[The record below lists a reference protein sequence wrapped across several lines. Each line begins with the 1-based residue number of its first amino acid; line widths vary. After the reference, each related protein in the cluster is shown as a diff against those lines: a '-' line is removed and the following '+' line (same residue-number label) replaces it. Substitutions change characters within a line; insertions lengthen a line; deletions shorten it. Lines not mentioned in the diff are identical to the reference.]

1 MFSDQYINLDIE
13 PLLPNQTVQDALD
26 SLGKLHFDILPLV
39 KDHQLVNYISY
50 ENLENLSPKT
60 KLSKVPSFTTV
71 LPFVTPN
78 QHIINVLSQLKTLNL
93 TLLAVL
99 DDQGKY
105 LGILKTKDIV
115 KALSQ
120 SLSVKA
126 QGSIIVIRL
135 KPQDFS
141 LSDIVRIIEYGDA
154 KVLGFFTFEIENSE
168 EIELHL
174 KLNTTY
180 LRNILAT
187 LERYEYN
194 VVQYYNREDAN
205 DDNDWRYEH
214 LMKFID
220 L

>member
-1 MFSDQYINLDIE
+1 MFSDQYIITDVE
-13 PLLPNQTVQDALD
+13 PLNPKQTVEDALKR
-26 SLGKLHFDILPLV
+26 LEGLHFDMLPLIDNN
-39 KDHQLVNYISY
+39 KLNNYISF
-50 ENLENLSPKT
+50 ENLEGLSPKSY
-60 KLSKVPSFTTV
+60 LSKVPLFTTV
-71 LPFVTPN
+71 LPYVTPH

-93 TLLAVL
+93 SLLAVL
-99 DDQGKY
+99 DDENNY
-105 LGILKTKDIV
+105 VGILKTKDIV
-115 KALSQ
+115 KALSL

-126 QGSIIVIRL
+126 KGSIIVIRL

-168 EIELHL
+168 ELELHL
-174 KLNTTY
+174 KLSTTF

>member
-1 MFSDQYINLDIE
+1 MFSDQYIIKDVE
-13 PLLPNQTVQDALD
+13 PLIPNQTVEEAL
-26 SLGKLHFDILPLV
+26 LVLNKLHIDMLPLV
-39 KDHQLVNYISY
+39 DNQKLVNYISY
-50 ENLENLSPKT
+50 ENLEGHASNVLLSRIPF
-60 KLSKVPSFTTV
+60 FTTV

-93 TLLAVL
+93 SLLAVL
-99 DDQGKY
+99 DDENNY
-105 LGILKTKDIV
+105 VGILKTKDIV

-120 SLSVKA
+120 SLSVKS

-154 KVLGFFTFEIENSE
+154 KVLGFFTFEIENSDE
-168 EIELHL
+168 LELHL
-174 KLNTTY
+174 KLSTTF